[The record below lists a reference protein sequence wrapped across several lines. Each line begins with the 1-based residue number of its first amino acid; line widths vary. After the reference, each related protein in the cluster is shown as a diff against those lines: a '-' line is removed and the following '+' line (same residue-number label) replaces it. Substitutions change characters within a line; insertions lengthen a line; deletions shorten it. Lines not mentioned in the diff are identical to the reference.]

1 MQGWEGR
8 GVPVQGWGWGGRR
21 EVQTQ
26 GWDTVPEPCLQTPTW
41 AVAPAVAPLRGTR
54 PAVVLTF
61 VTFITAQ
68 PFCS

>member
-1 MQGWEGR
+1 MGL
-8 GVPVQGWGWGGRR
+8 GGRR

-26 GWDTVPEPCLQTPTW
+26 GRDTVPEPRLQTPTW
-41 AVAPAVAPLRGTR
+41 AAAPAVAPLRGTR
-54 PAVVLTF
+54 PTVVLTF